1 MAHGTVVNSIP
12 IDVTGPQPFEKVQ
25 PNGVKASDV
34 QALSTTS
41 KSKSPLIH

>member
-1 MAHGTVVNSIP
+1 MANGTIVPSIP

-34 QALSTTS
+34 QALNTST
-41 KSKSPLIH
+41 KGKVPQIH